1 MAENLKFDIRTLLTT
16 LPLSP
21 VADKPAAEFIYHTP
35 QQHSRSYHLSR
46 PHYDITP
53 QTPAMTSP
61 LRSLGIRKLVDNSAV
76 SGRSKKLNEG
86 SIEKSQDSHHRREG
100 VS

>member
-1 MAENLKFDIRTLLTT
+1 MAENPKYGDRPLLTT

-21 VADKPAAEFIYHTP
+21 VVDKLAAEFIYHTP

-53 QTPAMTSP
+53 QTPTMTSP
-61 LRSLGIRKLVDNSAV
+61 LRSLGIRKLVDSSTVSA
-76 SGRSKKLNEG
+76 RSKKLGEG
-86 SIEKSQDSHHRREG
+86 SIESHKTLTID
-100 VS
+100 VKV